1 MGRSSISNSK
11 LFVYR
16 RVCNVWLWTFR
27 RCTVVQAFYQCIPLH
42 SAAGL
47 TSSSGVPRQFW
58 RPHGWV
64 GAELVSTEV
73 HFHDPDHPWC
83 WNIYLHRNPIND
95 PNVGKYTIHGS
106 SGWGSGKI
114 GPFVQLLVI
123 CPPINR
129 GNWKSTKNRASIVKS
144 PLNSVSSIAMF
155 DYRRKC
161 LHLRSFFSTL
171 AEVYLR
177 SHSAHCS
184 SPASSFVDTTTEL
197 KSAKKGP
204 QHLCGVYNDGL

>member
-1 MGRSSISNSK
+1 MTMDISALCRHFINALLS
-11 LFVYR
+11 
-16 RVCNVWLWTFR
+16 
-27 RCTVVQAFYQCIPLH
+27 TVRLGSRPL
-42 SAAGL
+42 
-47 TSSSGVPRQFW
+47 
-58 RPHGWV
+58 
-64 GAELVSTEV
+64 LVFLGMASTR
-73 HFHDPDHPWC
+73 
-83 WNIYLHRNPIND
+83 LSLKRLAQ
-95 PNVGKYTIHGS
+95 
-106 SGWGSGKI
+106 
-114 GPFVQLLVI
+114 QLLVI

-129 GNWKSTKNRASIVKS
+129 GNWKSTKNLASIVKS
-144 PLNSVSSIAMF
+144 PINSVSSIAMF

-204 QHLCGVYNDGL
+204 QHLCGVQMDGL